1 MKGFLFGIFRITS
14 FGRTASNNRNLH
26 QTSSWNSDAFKW
38 DSQRTV
44 WSDRRGKIITIIII
58 IIITRFQSTG
68 SAHSFDQQTAKG
80 VKKMF
85 PNWGKRVLAMQFV
98 DLERRS
104 YAAHPMTSSRGI
116 VVFRG
121 SLQAIFLS
129 LLCSWWTCADSLT
142 RCFAV
147 RLLPNFLWVRFPGA
161 NHRQTKMSRESK
173 RERKRKKRKWSNKR
187 GDVFI
192 GQVGRGKTPTPGEKA
207 ILLYRIW
214 T

>member
-1 MKGFLFGIFRITS
+1 
-14 FGRTASNNRNLH
+14 
-26 QTSSWNSDAFKW
+26 
-38 DSQRTV
+38 
-44 WSDRRGKIITIIII
+44 
-58 IIITRFQSTG
+58 
-68 SAHSFDQQTAKG
+68 
-80 VKKMF
+80 MF

-121 SLQAIFLS
+121 SLRAIFLS

-173 RERKRKKRKWSNKR
+173 RERKRKKKGSEVTSGAMYLLGKWDGGRLLLQERRLYYYTGYGHSITR
-187 GDVFI
+187 GNNMLLMCLAHLFTSSRAASMSFERYFSFLVTSLSISRFFSW
-192 GQVGRGKTPTPGEKA
+192 QLSLLSAQLSSGRRNA
-207 ILLYRIW
+207 LSSR
-214 T
+214 